1 MSSEG
6 IEGTENIQAL
16 LIFSLAEEWRQVLL
30 NHECMFSIHGEYGE
44 TIRFPE
50 GTTRTL
56 LYNRGGQAT
65 NRYRIQLP
73 DGLELRE
80 VLDDEGTGKSWLT
93 LVLSQES
100 MQDTRGMSDILQGKV
115 RRGKATEE
123 QRREARRIA
132 YQIASHGVRQTVADV
147 FLSQGDCPPMLIIFE
162 LHMIAGQ
169 LEEHATK
176 EADTSMDVQK
186 KQEVYALIEKAEA
199 RVGLITVLTRRLES
213 SNDLLASIAAAELR
227 DDPNWLAF
235 TRGVTWYDRRRRK
248 IARRK

>member
-6 IEGTENIQAL
+6 IEGTENVQAL

-30 NHECMFSIHGEYGE
+30 NHECIFSVHGEYGE

-93 LVLSQES
+93 LVLSQEP
-100 MQDTRGMSDILQGKV
+100 MQDIRGTSDILQGQTIP
-115 RRGKATEE
+115 GKGIDT
-123 QRREARRIA
+123 QKKHEAR
-132 YQIASHGVRQTVADV
+132 
-147 FLSQGDCPPMLIIFE
+147 
-162 LHMIAGQ
+162 
-169 LEEHATK
+169 
-176 EADTSMDVQK
+176 
-186 KQEVYALIEKAEA
+186 ALIEKAEA
-199 RVGLITVLTRRLES
+199 RAGLITVLTRRLES
-213 SNDLLASIAAAELR
+213 SDDLLARIAAAELR

-235 TRGVTWYDRRRRK
+235 SRGVIWYDRRRK
-248 IARRK
+248 IARRKR